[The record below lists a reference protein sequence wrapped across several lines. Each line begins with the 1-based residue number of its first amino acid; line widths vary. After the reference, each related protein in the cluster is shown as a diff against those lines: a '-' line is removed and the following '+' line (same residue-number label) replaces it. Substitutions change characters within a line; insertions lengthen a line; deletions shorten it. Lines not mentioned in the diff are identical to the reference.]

1 MWKGQGRSGYGE
13 SSTGGDYDDWSCL
26 SRNGR
31 QWKNPATMLTRD
43 LSGADYWHIRK
54 QMTDSYDVPLEV
66 YAENDTVNL
75 AHTLPN
81 GKANLLAYA
90 DKPTLVV
97 KSKVSIK
104 DKILPQFKRLQTLQ
118 GMMLDLEKEYK
129 TTDMTCAEY
138 SMLRD
143 VIVCKI
149 ARAEVLYRKAISVRP
164 TPHEDDEYPDEMPE
178 VEAVFYARND
188 DHRSSDTGIA
198 GMAYPSWIGELSNE
212 NSLKNFLK
220 IACKVVR
227 KAVQFSQATRNYI
240 KTLSEV

>member
-1 MWKGQGRSGYGE
+1 MWKSKGRSGYGE

-75 AHTLPN
+75 AHTLPS

-90 DKPTLVV
+90 DKVPVV

-104 DKILPQFKRLQTLQ
+104 DKILPQFKRLQTLRSQ
-118 GMMLDLEKEYK
+118 MMELEVEYK
-129 TTDMTCAEY
+129 TTDMTCEEY
-138 SMLRD
+138 SILRD

-149 ARAEVLYRKAISVRP
+149 ERAEVLYKKAVSVRP
-164 TPHEDDEYPDEMPE
+164 NRIEIEE
-178 VEAVFYARND
+178 VGVETSYSNCDVHYTHTEVAPSCGV
-188 DHRSSDTGIA
+188 
-198 GMAYPSWIGELSNE
+198 SWIDELPRT
-212 NSLKNFLK
+212 NSFKRFLQ
-220 IACKVVR
+220 IACKVSV
-227 KAVQFSQATRNYI
+227 KLVDFSQRAKAYYQ
-240 KTLSEV
+240 TLKEV